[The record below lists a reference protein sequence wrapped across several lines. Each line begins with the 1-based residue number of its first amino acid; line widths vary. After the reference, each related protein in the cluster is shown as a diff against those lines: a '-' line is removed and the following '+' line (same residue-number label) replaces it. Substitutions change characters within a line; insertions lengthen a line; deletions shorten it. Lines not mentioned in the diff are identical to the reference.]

1 MVGDS
6 DSIISEHSEGA
17 EAEEQSE
24 EDSEPR
30 FSLEK
35 NLNGNIWIDGMVDPV
50 SPTKSH
56 FNFLCNPTEV
66 PQMRTP
72 GFGAMSMTSIPEP
85 VQESECKEKDS
96 SGKYTINISSHPKYE
111 GER

>member
-17 EAEEQSE
+17 ESEAEEE
-24 EDSEPR
+24 SEPR
-30 FSLEK
+30 LSLEK
-35 NLNGNIWIDGMVDPV
+35 NFNGKLWIDGMVDPV

-56 FNFLCNPTEV
+56 FSFLYNPTEV

-85 VQESECKEKDS
+85 VQESVCKE
-96 SGKYTINISSHPKYE
+96 
-111 GER
+111 